1 MRTSFLIPVYNPDL
15 SVLRLCVNSVLK
27 AAGDEHEVII
37 VDDASSRD
45 ETSEFLTRCT
55 ARGLDNLKVLRNVE
69 NSGVSYSLNKAADNA
84 AGDLYAPV
92 DHDDMVVTPGF
103 EQMMRYQTYYGS
115 HWGYSN
121 EQQITFK
128 GFPMLHLYKPTYSP
142 QLLRSVMYIN
152 HLQLIP
158 KRLFDLVGGYREGF
172 EGSQD
177 HDLALRLSEQTTPI
191 HVGTVAYLWRR
202 ASVTQSVEHGRIG
215 ELSIEASQRS
225 LEEHFARLG
234 LSATVTPHQLRPS
247 HDLPVQ
253 PTGSFISRIQPP
265 SVPKVSIIIPCKLG
279 TVAKIKENTIVVLE
293 HCLQSIRRSIPES
306 DISTAES
313 PDVEI
318 ILVLNHSD
326 DSQEADRIIQ
336 KYGLQGVSICDEP
349 GFNFARK
356 CNLGAAQASGE
367 ILVLLNDDTDMQTTG
382 WTSHIISLLQEEDV
396 ACVGGMLLN
405 SDRTVQSCGDNIG
418 RNSAVHYAPEPI
430 ASSVGDAMHRYIAD
444 HETTSITGAF
454 FCCKKKTFDAL
465 NGFSTAFP
473 NSFQDVDFCLRA
485 RKQELRCLITPH
497 VKLLHFE
504 SVSRDPRVDNETLAT
519 IRAIH
524 APLIAPF
531 DDYSLYSYEKPAVSV
546 FTLTGAR
553 YYLAR
558 AKNKIVT
565 LGLFIRISVSL
576 GPRHSPSILR
586 NKEWFV
592 R

>member
-15 SVLRLCVNSVLK
+15 SVLRLCVNSALK
-27 AAGDEHEVII
+27 AADDEHEVII
-37 VDDASSRD
+37 VDDGSSRD
-45 ETSEFLTRCT
+45 ETREFLSRC
-55 ARGLDNLKVLRNVE
+55 AASGLDNLKVLRNSE

-84 AGDLYAPV
+84 TGDLYAPV

-103 EQMMRYQTYYGS
+103 KQMMRYQIYYGS
-115 HWGYSN
+115 HWAYSD
-121 EQQITFK
+121 EQQITYK
-128 GFPMLHLYKPTYSP
+128 GFPQLHMYKPCYSP

-158 KRLFDLVGGYREGF
+158 KHLFELVGGYREGF

-177 HDLALRLSEQTTPI
+177 HDLALRLSEQTTPR
-191 HVGTVAYLWRR
+191 HVNMVAYLWRR
-202 ASVTQSVEHGRIG
+202 GDISYSVEHGQIS
-215 ELSIEASQRS
+215 ESSIDASRRAI
-225 LEEHFARLG
+225 EEHFDRLG
-234 LSATVTPHQLRPS
+234 LTAKVTPHKLHPI
-247 HDLPVQ
+247 HELPPQ
-253 PTGSFISRIQPP
+253 PTGAFISRIQVE
-265 SVPKVSIIIPCKLG
+265 SIPKLSIIIPCKLG
-279 TVAKIKENTIVVLE
+279 TITKVDGRQIVVLE
-293 HCLQSIRRSIPES
+293 HCLQSIRRSLPES
-306 DISTAES
+306 GQPSSDS
-313 PDVEI
+313 PEVEI
-318 ILVLNHSD
+318 ILVLNHDD

-336 KYGLQGVSICDEP
+336 KYGLKGVSICDEP

-367 ILVLLNDDTDMQTTG
+367 MLVLLNDDTDMQTTG

-405 SDRTVQSCGDNIG
+405 TDRTVQSCGDNIG
-418 RNSAVHYAPEPI
+418 RNSAVHYAPEPLP
-430 ASSVGDAMHRYIAD
+430 SSVGDAMHRYIAD

-485 RKQELRCLITPH
+485 RSQGLRCLITPH

-524 APLIAPF
+524 GPMIVPY
-531 DDYSLYSYEKPAVSV
+531 DNYSLYAYERPMVSV
-546 FTLTGAR
+546 FTFTGFR
-553 YYLAR
+553 YYIAR
-558 AKNKIVT
+558 VRQHIVT
-565 LGLFIRISVSL
+565 LSLFLIVSITS
-576 GPRHSPSILR
+576 GPRLSPSILR
-586 NKEWFV
+586 KKEWLV
-592 R
+592 H

>member
-1 MRTSFLIPVYNPDL
+1 
-15 SVLRLCVNSVLK
+15 
-27 AAGDEHEVII
+27 
-37 VDDASSRD
+37 
-45 ETSEFLTRCT
+45 
-55 ARGLDNLKVLRNVE
+55 
-69 NSGVSYSLNKAADNA
+69 
-84 AGDLYAPV
+84 
-92 DHDDMVVTPGF
+92 
-103 EQMMRYQTYYGS
+103 
-115 HWGYSN
+115 
-121 EQQITFK
+121 
-128 GFPMLHLYKPTYSP
+128 
-142 QLLRSVMYIN
+142 MYIN

-191 HVGTVAYLWRR
+191 HVETVAYLWRR
-202 ASVTQSVEHGRIG
+202 ASITHSVEHGRIG

-253 PTGSFISRIQPP
+253 PTGAFISRIQPP

-405 SDRTVQSCGDNIG
+405 TDRTVQSCGDNIG

-430 ASSVGDAMHRYIAD
+430 PSSVGDAMHRYIAD

-485 RKQELRCLITPH
+485 RKQGLRCLITPH

-504 SVSRDPRVDNETLAT
+504 SVSRDPRVDDETLAT

-524 APLIAPF
+524 APLITPF
-531 DDYSLYSYEKPAVSV
+531 DDYSLYPYEKPVVSV
-546 FTLTGAR
+546 FTLTGVR

-558 AKNKIVT
+558 AKNKIVS
-565 LGLFIRISVSL
+565 LGLFIRISMSL

-586 NKEWFV
+586 NKEWLV